1 MKAEEVA
8 TIKSH
13 IRDINLNLLTN
24 EYNIKYDISKRYGIW
39 QRFKKNWELIKYV
52 TKIGGVLTG
61 SRALNCF
68 IIEKKQLFK
77 RKPDDFDFLITEEMM
92 YKIAEK
98 FNIQWN
104 LTDKVISVK
113 KQLWTSYESYSD
125 RCTRRGAVDVH
136 LIIKDNLSDFIEQDG
151 VRLASFSSIVS
162 EKLWFIDNLKKDN
175 ARKHFTDLTRIAIN
189 FQLMNMDYGK

>member
-52 TKIGGVLTG
+52 TEIGGVLTG

-68 IIEKKQLFK
+68 IIEGKQLFK

-113 KQLWTSYESYSD
+113 KQLWTSYDSYGD
-125 RCTRRGAVDVH
+125 GCTRRGAVDVH
-136 LIIKDNLSDFIEQDG
+136 LIIKDKLSDFIEQDG